1 MANKFELP
9 KNPVI
14 AGKIVET
21 EHAARIAEMGR
32 IGAFFGSRENASVYL
47 AALVVLL
54 AVIFC
59 SVIAYSDAALRPDAL
74 KALLGL
80 AATALG
86 FMFGSG
92 STRRD

>member
-9 KNPVI
+9 KNPII

-32 IGAFFGSRENASVYL
+32 LGAFFGSRDNASVYL
-47 AALVVLL
+47 ASLVVFL
-54 AVIFC
+54 ALISC
-59 SVIAYSDAALRPDAL
+59 AAIAYADPSLRSDAL
-74 KALLGL
+74 KAMLGL

-86 FMFGSG
+86 FMFGS
-92 STRRD
+92 STNKKD